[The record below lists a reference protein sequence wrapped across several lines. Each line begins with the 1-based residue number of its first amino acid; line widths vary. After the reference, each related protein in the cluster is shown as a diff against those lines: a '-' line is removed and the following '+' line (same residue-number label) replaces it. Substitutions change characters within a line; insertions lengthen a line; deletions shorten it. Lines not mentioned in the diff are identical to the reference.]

1 MKIGVL
7 GTGMVGVTI
16 ATKLVQLGHHVT
28 MGSRT
33 PDNQTAAQWTK
44 ANGINA
50 SQGTFADA
58 VLYSELILLC
68 TKGEATLEVIRT
80 VGSEAF
86 NDKVVIDVSNPLDF
100 SRGIPP
106 SLLICNTDSLGEH
119 VQKVLPYAKVVKTLN
134 IVNCEVMVDP
144 AKGGNPTMLLCGNHA
159 DAKAVVTAL
168 LKDFGWSDLVDLGD
182 IKAARGTEMLLPVW
196 LLLMTVI
203 GHSHFGFKVVGA
215 ELNQ

>member
-33 PDNQTAAQWTK
+33 PNNHAAAHWAQL
-44 ANGINA
+44 NGINA

-58 VLYSELILLC
+58 VFYSEFVFIC
-68 TKGEATLEVIRT
+68 TKGEVTLEVVRMI
-80 VGSEAF
+80 GPNAF
-86 NDKVVIDVSNPLDF
+86 GDKVVVDVSNPLDF
-100 SRGIPP
+100 SRGMPP

-119 VQKVLPYAKVVKTLN
+119 VQKALPYAKVVKTLN
-134 IVNCEVMVDP
+134 IVNCEVMVAP
-144 AKGGNPTMLLCGNHA
+144 SKGGDPTMLLCGNHP
-159 DAKAVVTAL
+159 DAKATVTAL
-168 LKDFGWSDLVDLGD
+168 LKDFGWTDIVDLGD

-196 LLLMTVI
+196 LSLWNIV
-203 GHSHFGFKVVGA
+203 GHPHFGFRIVGR
-215 ELNQ
+215 